1 MKKRKLESSSHKYNN
16 FVIILQQTIF
26 MQFNIK
32 NINDWQN
39 VVDSILPELKHNILL
54 LKGNLGAGKTTFTQF
69 LIKNLGSKDEVN
81 SPTYSIVNEYNSPK
95 GKIYHFDLY
104 RLKNIEE
111 VYDIGIE
118 EYLDNAFLC
127 IIEWPEVYEDEL
139 YGLNYHS
146 MSINNTG
153 ENREITFD

>member
-1 MKKRKLESSSHKYNN
+1 
-16 FVIILQQTIF
+16 
-26 MQFNIK
+26 MQFTIQEIK
-32 NINDWQN
+32 DWQE
-39 VVDSILPELKHNILL
+39 VVDKIIPDLKHNILL

-69 LIKNLGSKDEVN
+69 LLKNLGSQDEVN
-81 SPTYSIVNEYNSPK
+81 SPTYSIVNEYSTPK

-127 IIEWPEVYEDEL
+127 IIEWPEVYEEEL
-139 YGLNYHS
+139 YGLKYHT
-146 MSINNTG
+146 MSIVNTG
-153 ENREITFD
+153 DEREISFE

>member
-1 MKKRKLESSSHKYNN
+1 
-16 FVIILQQTIF
+16 
-26 MQFNIK
+26 MQFNIEK
-32 NINDWQN
+32 IEDWQK
-39 VVDSILPELKHNILL
+39 VVDSILPELKYNILL
-54 LKGNLGAGKTTFTQF
+54 LKGNLGAGKTTFSQF
-69 LIKNLGSKDEVN
+69 LLKNLGSKDEVN
-81 SPTYSIVNEYNSPK
+81 SPTYSIVNEYSSPK